1 MNDAQRLASLTL
13 LVVLAVFL
21 PTSLASADNH
31 IVTASG
37 VSWLYRGEQSGVGR
51 GQAITVRAAPGDTVE
66 FRQSAGPG
74 LESGVLALLEGDETG
89 FATMLTSI
97 VGGLFDI
104 FEPDSSSGN

>member
-1 MNDAQRLASLTL
+1 MTWKLRALRKMMLLCLAGGALNVGL
-13 LVVLAVFL
+13 C
-21 PTSLASADNH
+21 ASSENFN
-31 IVTASG
+31 
-37 VSWLYRGEQSGVGR
+37 
-51 GQAITVRAAPGDTVE
+51 E

-74 LESGVLALLEGDETG
+74 LESGVQALLDGDETA